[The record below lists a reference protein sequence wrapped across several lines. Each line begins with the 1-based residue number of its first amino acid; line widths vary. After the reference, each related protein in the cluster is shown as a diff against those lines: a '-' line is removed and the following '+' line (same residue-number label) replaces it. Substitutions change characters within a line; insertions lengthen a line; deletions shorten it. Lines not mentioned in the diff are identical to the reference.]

1 MNKEKTN
8 AVRILEQKKLDFITR
23 DYTQYIDQ
31 GISGMDVAKYLGQD
45 ENRVFKTLVTIGKS
59 GQNYVFMIP
68 VNRELN
74 LKKAAKVVGEKNIA
88 MIKSKDLLALTGY
101 VHGGCSPIGMKK
113 AFVITINETAEA
125 FDTIIF
131 SGGKI
136 GFQVEMAVEE
146 LRKVIKFNLEDI
158 VD

>member
-8 AVRILEQKKLDFITR
+8 AIRILEQKKLDFITR

-74 LKKAAKVVGEKNIA
+74 LKKAAKAVGEKNIA

-113 AFVITINETAEA
+113 AFVTTINETAEA